1 MINDGHTTMMDH
13 DTTTEHAAG
22 VLARLIGEQP
32 DLLSGLLERGDGIDV
47 PFLVTDAEPGPGE
60 HRVLY
65 CNTAFADMCGYQ
77 REQIV
82 GATPRLLQG
91 PETDAAKAGD
101 FVREVESRGHAG
113 TVLLNYKAD
122 GTPYYVE
129 IMAVR
134 CPTPTALDVDAEEVF
149 VAFERSLGDLERGED
164 GRLPRPYRLALL
176 LENVMRRYLQRNYHR
191 GMHPAQWSA
200 LRYFHL
206 AGPNKRTLSDFAR
219 SHRTTMGTASTTV
232 STLVGKGFL
241 IKRGFRGPIE
251 LTDEGRAVLKDDPL
265 DEVADTLARLDET
278 GSRWAEHILLD
289 LADRMD
295 ANGEAQ
301 AEPQQAGQSR
311 GR

>member
-1 MINDGHTTMMDH
+1 MNDGHTTMLDH
-13 DTTTEHAAG
+13 TTTTGHAAT

-32 DLLSGLLERGDGIDV
+32 DLISELLDRGDGIDV
-47 PFLVTDAEPGPGE
+47 PFLVTDARPGPGE
-60 HRVLY
+60 HQILY
-65 CNTAFADMCGYQ
+65 CNTAFAEMCGYR

-82 GATPRLLQG
+82 GATPRMLQG
-91 PETDAAKAGD
+91 PETDTEKAAA

-113 TVLLNYKAD
+113 TVLLNYKGD

-134 CPTPTALDVDAEEVF
+134 CPAPASLQAEGGEVF
-149 VAFERSLGDLERGED
+149 VAFERSLGDLERGQNGEM
-164 GRLPRPYRLALL
+164 PQSYRLALL

-265 DEVADTLARLDET
+265 DEVADTLAQLDDT
-278 GSRWAEHILLD
+278 GSQWAEHVLLK
-289 LADRMD
+289 LADRLD
-295 ANGEAQ
+295 ANDETDAETHAQ
-301 AEPQQAGQSR
+301 SQAAR
-311 GR
+311 H